1 MRDIILRFVIAVSA
15 LTLLL
20 PLAAL
25 AQTQSIATSA
35 AGTSQPKRV
44 ELLCHRT
51 ANEDIP
57 ENTLDSLEQAAL
69 LGCDVVEIDL
79 RRTLDGQI
87 VLNHDGVLD
96 RLTDG
101 FGELEQTY
109 YGDLALR
116 DVGSWMGERFDGLHI
131 AMFEDALRL
140 ARRRNIRLILDMKT
154 KGIGPEVL
162 ALLRQ
167 ENMLDRVRF
176 GGEWDDVR
184 HLYPEANAGDSSKW
198 VQPGVTASQVE
209 ALHHEGMKVIA
220 NFSAN
225 GHEMDL
231 AGMQS
236 AVAAGVDGINVD
248 YPRLGADAV
257 GRPVEA
263 KLKSLSAA
271 ADAGD
276 ATARAAAILELSRY
290 RGFALQGDFARWLQD
305 EDDHVSRAA
314 ALALVTA
321 RPQTPAAAF
330 SDAVRSAHPDAR
342 ANAAWALGMLRAPAS
357 ALVPELHDPDP
368 VALHEV
374 LLALS
379 RMPGTVSAT
388 RLVPLL
394 THADLRVRG
403 AAALALARHDP
414 DLALQVLPPRMQAEI
429 DAQRGIAEDYIRRG
443 QPQLTPAEIEVFR
456 EHFAIQMKLVQ
467 ALATLKGNA
476 AMQQMEAL
484 AFRPGNDYSQLD
496 AAVAAFHLWDRIGSD
511 PQAAVAQLAAPDTGV
526 ADRAEWMLVKGG
538 PAVLPE
544 VRNALHSSN
553 TAVRARAIRIVAW
566 QGDQGALEVLQNLAN
581 SQSEDAPTAR
591 WAIAKIH
598 TLHPAQPDR
607 VGADF

>member
-1 MRDIILRFVIAVSA
+1 MAAFA
-15 LTLLL
+15 LGFLLL
-20 PLAAL
+20 VAAR
-25 AQTQSIATSA
+25 AQAQPAEPD
-35 AGTSQPKRV
+35 QPKRV

-51 ANEDIP
+51 ANEDVP
-57 ENTLDSLEQAAL
+57 ENTLESLEQAAL

-79 RRTLDGQI
+79 RRTLDGEI

-101 FGELEQTY
+101 FGQLEQTY

-116 DVGSWMGERFDGLHI
+116 DVGSWMGDRFDGLHI
-131 AMFEDALRL
+131 ALFDDALRL

-162 ALLRQ
+162 DLLRQ

-198 VQPGVTASQVE
+198 VQPGVTTAQVE
-209 ALHHEGMKVIA
+209 QLHRQGLRVIA

-225 GHEMDL
+225 DHEMDL

-263 KLKSLSAA
+263 KLAALIASAA
-271 ADAGD
+271 AGEAITR
-276 ATARAAAILELSRY
+276 ATAILELARY
-290 RGFALQGDFARWLQD
+290 RGFALQSDFVRWLQD

-314 ALALVTA
+314 ALAMITA

-330 SDAVRSAHPDAR
+330 SDALRSPHADAR
-342 ANAAWALGMLRAPAS
+342 ANSAWALGMLRGPANL
-357 ALVPELHDPDP
+357 LVPDLHDPDP
-368 VALHEV
+368 VALREV

-379 RMPGTVSAT
+379 RMPGTVSGP

-394 THADLRVRG
+394 KDADLRVRG

-414 DLALQVLPPRMQAEI
+414 TLALQVLPARMQAEI
-429 DAQRGIAEDYIRRG
+429 DAQRGIADDYIRRG
-443 QPQLTPAEIEVFR
+443 QPQLTAAEIEVFQA
-456 EHFAIQMKLVQ
+456 HFAVQMKLVQ
-467 ALATLKGNA
+467 ALAMLRGKD
-476 AMQQMEAL
+476 AMREMEAL

-511 PQAAVAQLAAPDTGV
+511 PQAAVVQLGAPDTGV
-526 ADRAEWMLVKGG
+526 ADRAEWMLVNAG

-544 VRNALHSSN
+544 VRKALHSDN
-553 TAVRARAIRIVAW
+553 AAARTRAMRIVAW
-566 QGDQGALEVLQNLAN
+566 QGDQGALDVLHSLAN
-581 SQSEDAPTAR
+581 SQSADAPVAK
-591 WAIAKIH
+591 WAIAKIQ
-598 TLHPAQPDR
+598 TLHPDP
-607 VGADF
+607 

>member
-1 MRDIILRFVIAVSA
+1 MAAFA
-15 LTLLL
+15 LGFLLL
-20 PLAAL
+20 VAAR
-25 AQTQSIATSA
+25 AQAQPAEPD
-35 AGTSQPKRV
+35 QPKRV

-51 ANEDIP
+51 ANEDVP
-57 ENTLDSLEQAAL
+57 ENTLESLEQAAL

-101 FGELEQTY
+101 FGQLEQSY
-109 YGDLALR
+109 YGDLELR
-116 DVGSWMGERFDGLHI
+116 DVGAWMGDRFDGMHI
-131 AMFEDALRL
+131 ALFDDALRL
-140 ARRRNIRLILDMKT
+140 SRRRNIRLILDMKT

-162 ALLRQ
+162 DLLRQ

-198 VQPGVTASQVE
+198 VQPGVTTAQVE
-209 ALHHEGMKVIA
+209 QLHRQGLRVIA

-225 GHEMDL
+225 DHEMDL

-263 KLKSLSAA
+263 KLAA
-271 ADAGD
+271 LIASADAGEAITR
-276 ATARAAAILELSRY
+276 ATAILELARY
-290 RGFALQGDFARWLQD
+290 RGFALQDDFVRWLQD

-314 ALALVTA
+314 ALALITA

-330 SDAVRSAHPDAR
+330 SDALRSPHADAR
-342 ANAAWALGMLRAPAS
+342 ANAAWALGMLRGPANL
-357 ALVPELHDPDP
+357 LVPDLHDPDP
-368 VALHEV
+368 VALREV

-379 RMPGTVSAT
+379 RIPGPVPGP
-388 RLVPLL
+388 RFVPLL
-394 THADLRVRG
+394 KHADLRVRG

-414 DLALQVLPPRMQAEI
+414 TLALQVLPARMQAEI
-429 DAQRGIAEDYIRRG
+429 DAQRGIADDYIRRG
-443 QPQLTPAEIEVFR
+443 QPQLTAAEIEVFQA
-456 EHFAIQMKLVQ
+456 HFAVQMKLVQ
-467 ALATLKGNA
+467 ALAMLRGKD
-476 AMQQMEAL
+476 AMREMEAL

-511 PQAAVAQLAAPDTGV
+511 PQAAVVQLGAPDTGV
-526 ADRAEWMLVKGG
+526 ADRAEWMLVNAG

-544 VRNALHSSN
+544 VRKALHSDN
-553 TAVRARAIRIVAW
+553 AAVRIRAMRIVAW
-566 QGDQGALEVLQNLAN
+566 QGDQGALDVLHSLAN
-581 SQSEDAPTAR
+581 SQSADAPVAK
-591 WAIAKIH
+591 WAIAKIQ
-598 TLHPAQPDR
+598 TLHPDP
-607 VGADF
+607 

>member
-368 VALHEV
+368 VALREV

>member
-1 MRDIILRFVIAVSA
+1 MCPTPAMAAFA
-15 LTLLL
+15 LGFLLL
-20 PLAAL
+20 VAAR
-25 AQTQSIATSA
+25 AQAQPAEPD
-35 AGTSQPKRV
+35 QPKRV

-51 ANEDIP
+51 ANEDVP
-57 ENTLDSLEQAAL
+57 ENTLESLEQAAL

-79 RRTLDGQI
+79 RRTLDGEI

-101 FGELEQTY
+101 FGQLEQTY

-116 DVGSWMGERFDGLHI
+116 DVGSWMGDRFDGLHI
-131 AMFEDALRL
+131 ALFDDALRL

-162 ALLRQ
+162 DLLRQ

-198 VQPGVTASQVE
+198 VQPGVTTAQVE
-209 ALHHEGMKVIA
+209 QLHRQGLRVIA

-225 GHEMDL
+225 DHEMDL

-263 KLKSLSAA
+263 KLAALIASAA
-271 ADAGD
+271 AGEAITR
-276 ATARAAAILELSRY
+276 ATAILELARY
-290 RGFALQGDFARWLQD
+290 RGFALQSDFVRWLQD

-314 ALALVTA
+314 ALAMITA

-330 SDAVRSAHPDAR
+330 SDALRSPHADAR
-342 ANAAWALGMLRAPAS
+342 ANSAWALGMLRGPANL
-357 ALVPELHDPDP
+357 LVPDLHDPDP
-368 VALHEV
+368 VALREV

-379 RMPGTVSAT
+379 RMPGTVSGP

-394 THADLRVRG
+394 KDADLRVRG

-414 DLALQVLPPRMQAEI
+414 TLALQVLPARMQAEI
-429 DAQRGIAEDYIRRG
+429 DAQRGIADDYIRRG
-443 QPQLTPAEIEVFR
+443 QPQLTAAEIEVFQA
-456 EHFAIQMKLVQ
+456 HFAVQMKLVQ
-467 ALATLKGNA
+467 ALAMLRGKD
-476 AMQQMEAL
+476 AMREMEAL

-511 PQAAVAQLAAPDTGV
+511 PQAAVVQLGAPDTGV
-526 ADRAEWMLVKGG
+526 ADRAEWMLVNAG

-544 VRNALHSSN
+544 VRKALHSDN
-553 TAVRARAIRIVAW
+553 AAARTRAMRIVAW
-566 QGDQGALEVLQNLAN
+566 QGDQGALDVLHSLAN
-581 SQSEDAPTAR
+581 SQSADAPVAK
-591 WAIAKIH
+591 WAIAKIQ
-598 TLHPAQPDR
+598 TLHPDP
-607 VGADF
+607 